1 MRSLVRFDVVDRPLV
16 GQATDYSAL
25 GLDADVVDGALTA
38 LIVEVDHNDT
48 ATMAEVSLAA
58 REKLRNLMTLMG
70 LGQGREPILGAIR
83 FKSLSPETP
92 WGIVGVA
99 HTSARAAVSRGLSSM
114 PAAPLVSKLDQE
126 PRLKRQLEYI
136 SSARTTEDTIT
147 KIRYAYQV
155 LEQEKSK
162 GSGYEPADDFRHV
175 RNAVSHPE
183 LQDLKAKAFFQKHL
197 CVDYP
202 DPRNP
207 KHMAFLAQQCELLMQ
222 EAIRLCEA
230 AIPRFWS

>member
-1 MRSLVRFDVVDRPLV
+1 MRSLIRFDVVDRPLV
-16 GQATDYSAL
+16 GQATDYSTL

-38 LIVEVDHNDT
+38 LIVEVEHDEA
-48 ATMAEVSLAA
+48 ATVAEVSLAA

-70 LGQGREPILGAIR
+70 LGQGREPVLGAIR
-83 FKSLSPETP
+83 FKSLLPEMQ
-92 WGIVGVA
+92 WGIVGIG

-114 PAAPLVSKLDQE
+114 PAACLVNKLDQD
-126 PRLKRQLEYI
+126 PRLRRQLECL

-155 LEQEKSK
+155 LEQEEFK
-162 GSGYEPADDFRHV
+162 GSGYKPADDFRHV

-183 LQDLKAKAFFQKHL
+183 LRDPNAHAFFQLYL
-197 CVDYP
+197 CVNNP
-202 DPRNP
+202 DLRNT

-230 AIPRFWS
+230 AIPKFWS